1 MRFSRRPLLLCS
13 ALLLAAGSF
22 SHAAQAPNPITKAGT
37 VPNFRPVT
45 DAEMRSPNANDWL
58 MYRGNYAGWGY
69 SALDQI
75 NKLNVKGLTLV
86 WSRSLAPG
94 GNQATP
100 LVRDGIMYL
109 ANAGDVY
116 QAIDA
121 LTGNIIWEYRHPLPD
136 LTTLHNAQGQKK
148 RSIVLYDDKIYSVT
162 WNNDVIALDARTG
175 ALVFKMNRGGDG
187 YVTNS
192 SGPLVVNGMIVAGST
207 ANGFGGGY
215 VTGHDAR
222 NGEELWRNEVIPHPG
237 QPGDETWG
245 GTPFESRWHTGVWG
259 HLTYDPELDLLYYGS
274 SGVAPAA
281 EIERKA
287 PGATLSG
294 SDTRFAVRPKTGE
307 IVWRHQTM
315 PRDNWDQEC
324 TFEMMVINANVNPDA
339 STTGMMSINPDARKG
354 PRKTL
359 TGIPCKTGIAWSFDA
374 ANGEFLWAKSTV
386 EQNVVSRI
394 GPKGEVTPNEDVVMK
409 EFNKTYRICPT
420 YTGGRDWPMGAYNPK
435 SGLMYVPM
443 SNLCHNSTARSDR
456 ASTPANGYNTNNVPM
471 LSTGK
476 DKVGRIDAV
485 NVETGKTEWTW
496 ETRVGNYSP
505 MLTTGGG
512 LVFNGGLD
520 RYLRAFDADNGT
532 LLWQTRLPQT
542 TAGGIASYS
551 VGGKQY
557 IAVVAGSGALAGGQV
572 QMTPEADMGGT
583 GDAVY
588 VFALSQ

>member
-1 MRFSRRPLLLCS
+1 
-13 ALLLAAGSF
+13 
-22 SHAAQAPNPITKAGT
+22 
-37 VPNFRPVT
+37 
-45 DAEMRSPNANDWL
+45 
-58 MYRGNYAGWGY
+58 
-69 SALDQI
+69 
-75 NKLNVKGLTLV
+75 
-86 WSRSLAPG
+86 
-94 GNQATP
+94 
-100 LVRDGIMYL
+100 
-109 ANAGDVY
+109 
-116 QAIDA
+116 
-121 LTGNIIWEYRHPLPD
+121 
-136 LTTLHNAQGQKK
+136 
-148 RSIVLYDDKIYSVT
+148 
-162 WNNDVIALDARTG
+162 
-175 ALVFKMNRGGDG
+175 
-187 YVTNS
+187 
-192 SGPLVVNGMIVAGST
+192 
-207 ANGFGGGY
+207 
-215 VTGHDAR
+215 
-222 NGEELWRNEVIPHPG
+222 
-237 QPGDETWG
+237 
-245 GTPFESRWHTGVWG
+245 
-259 HLTYDPELDLLYYGS
+259 
-274 SGVAPAA
+274 
-281 EIERKA
+281 
-287 PGATLSG
+287 
-294 SDTRFAVRPKTGE
+294 
-307 IVWRHQTM
+307 
-315 PRDNWDQEC
+315 
-324 TFEMMVINANVNPDA
+324 MMVINANVNPDA
-339 STTGMMSINPDARKG
+339 NTTGMMSINPDARKG

-386 EQNVVSRI
+386 EQNVVARI

-409 EFNKTYRICPT
+409 EFNKAYRICPT

-435 SGLMYVPM
+435 SGLMYMPM

-456 ASTPANGYNTNNVPM
+456 PSTPANGYNTTNVPM
-471 LSTGK
+471 LAAGK

-551 VGGKQY
+551 IGGKQY